1 MLPAAYSPIRPQS
14 ADLHSLAENLPTELA
29 EAERP
34 SGPDESTA
42 AEQPSAQGSYPTP
55 WMSIRTVKRARE
67 MSNRQCFAFAKAVTK
82 HKRIASEIRQ
92 LPRRGLRRS
101 LIDRH
106 LRIKEAELA
115 RYHAEVTEWEQR
127 EYFELF

>member
-1 MLPAAYSPIRPQS
+1 M
-14 ADLHSLAENLPTELA
+14 D
-29 EAERP
+29 ERP
-34 SGPDESTA
+34 YGQDSPGDVEPA
-42 AEQPSAQGSYPTP
+42 
-55 WMSIRTVKRARE
+55 MLRI
-67 MSNRQCFAFAKAVTK
+67 FAKAVTK

-101 LIDRH
+101 LIDRY